1 MIEGSIYDWVVPV
14 ARSAAGFVL
23 GLLLGIFGGWTAVA
37 FNAFAGYPWSVEVH
51 RNIYLVSIGLGAGAG
66 AYLAWINL
74 TSQRSLTIAF
84 ILLVLAGGVA
94 GAYLGF
100 LYGQRAEPG
109 FLGRHYAIDNAIHF
123 GAAIGGIIVSTA
135 LGLLNQLTRLGR

>member
-1 MIEGSIYDWVVPV
+1 MIEGSIYDWVIPV
-14 ARSAAGFVL
+14 ARSTAGLVL

-100 LYGQRAEPG
+100 LYGQRAEPVT
-109 FLGRHYAIDNAIHF
+109 LGRRYAIDNSIHF
-123 GAAIGGIIVSTA
+123 
-135 LGLLNQLTRLGR
+135 